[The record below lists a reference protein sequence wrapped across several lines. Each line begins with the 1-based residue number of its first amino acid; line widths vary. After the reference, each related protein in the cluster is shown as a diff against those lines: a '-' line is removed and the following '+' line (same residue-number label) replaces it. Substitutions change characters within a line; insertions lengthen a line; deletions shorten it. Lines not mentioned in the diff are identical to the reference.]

1 MRIIKS
7 AEILIK
13 QQMVLHLPNRH
24 PNNQSK
30 GRHSTLQVASLI
42 DNCQTHAVKSFLYS
56 TTTNLEHSFDIF
68 FLANKVS

>member
-30 GRHSTLQVASLI
+30 GLHSTLQVASLI

>member
-30 GRHSTLQVASLI
+30 GLHSTLQVASLI
-42 DNCQTHAVKSFLYS
+42 DNCQTHAVKSYLYS

-68 FLANKVS
+68 FSG